1 LKLVERP
8 HIDCEKWDNL
18 VKSNSTNA
26 VFSLSC
32 YLDAVAE
39 HWCVLVNDTYTA
51 GIALPY
57 TIRLGIK
64 CCYTPI
70 FVRYVTFFG
79 LEESTRTTILEC
91 IQEHFPVG
99 QLCVSHSAIFPASA
113 ASDFVYQ
120 VITPS
125 SPISLNTQA
134 KRMLSTYSK
143 ADFTRIETADENPLF
158 DIISRELPQKIA
170 SINTTSL
177 RLLKQLITALKQHN
191 LLHVMMV
198 ENGNNIPEGGVF
210 LVRFNTSLLYLK
222 GAFSAEAKKK
232 GTMYALMHQS
242 IQSAQADGLHFDF
255 GGSRVEGVRRFNT
268 NLGGEDC
275 AYTMVEWNNAPW
287 WFNQLKKLK
296 IKIKTLTI
304 LRRKAPTKE

>member
-1 LKLVERP
+1 MKLVERP
-8 HIDCEKWDNL
+8 HIDCEKWDEL
-18 VKSNSTNA
+18 VKSNSANA
-26 VFSLSC
+26 VFSLSY

-70 FVRYVTFFG
+70 FVRYVTFLGF
-79 LEESTRTTILEC
+79 EKITRKAIIES

-99 QLCVSHSAIFPASA
+99 QLCVSHSTIFPASA
-113 ASDFVYQ
+113 ASAFVYQ
-120 VITPS
+120 VIAPS

-143 ADFTRIETADENPLF
+143 AGFTLIETGDENHLF

-170 SINTTSL
+170 SINSASL
-177 RLLKQLITALKQHN
+177 RLLKQLVVALKQHD
-191 LLHVMMV
+191 LLHVMMA

-210 LVRFNTSLLYLK
+210 LVRFNDSMLYLK

-232 GTMYALMHQS
+232 GAMYGLMHQS
-242 IQSAQADGLHFDF
+242 IQSAKTDGIYFDF

-275 AYTMVEWNNAPW
+275 TYSLLEWNKAPW
-287 WFNQLKKLK
+287 WFKQLKKWK
-296 IKIKTLTI
+296 KKTERLAV
-304 LRRKAPTKE
+304 LRRRASQE